1 MCLTGYDYLDIAVIT
16 TERPDLLTLCPF
28 PPLTGEFRLNIPGET
43 FLPGWKITAQ
53 INVVSPPPYSVTEEN
68 NLVAH
73 LDLHKTGTLLF
84 VRKRQPGDRFQP
96 LGMNVPKK
104 LYRFM
109 IDAKIPASWRDHI
122 PVVFSPEHIVWVV
135 GLRID
140 DRAKVTAE
148 TREILRL
155 EFARW
160 P

>member
-1 MCLTGYDYLDIAVIT
+1 
-16 TERPDLLTLCPF
+16 
-28 PPLTGEFRLNIPGET
+28 
-43 FLPGWKITAQ
+43 
-53 INVVSPPPYSVTEEN
+53 
-68 NLVAH
+68 
-73 LDLHKTGTLLF
+73 LHKTGTLLF